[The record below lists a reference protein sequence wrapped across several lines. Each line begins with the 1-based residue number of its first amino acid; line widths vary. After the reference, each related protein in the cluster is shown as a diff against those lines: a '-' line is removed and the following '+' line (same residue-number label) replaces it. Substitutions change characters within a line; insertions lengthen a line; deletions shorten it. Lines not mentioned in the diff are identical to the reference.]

1 MRSFFP
7 SLRSALTGLFVL
19 VALVGRVPTALAQQT
34 ATDQQRFRVR
44 APFRLIVI
52 SGAPDVSIV
61 HDQTDNDQV
70 FPPQPWLVRGTWP
83 FGVTVTLA
91 TSQAFTHT
99 TATTLKRDARLDL
112 RIVSTQGFAQW
123 RVDAPTDRTQYASG
137 DERAV
142 VQASSNFIGRAELAL
157 TVTFLTVQFADVAAG
172 DYELTVVG
180 TATANF

>member
-1 MRSFFP
+1 MRTIRP
-7 SLRSALTGLFVL
+7 TLRNGLAGLFVL
-19 VALVGRVPTALAQQT
+19 AALVGGPRTALGQLT
-34 ATDQQRFRVR
+34 ASDQQRFRVR

-70 FPPQPWLVRGTWP
+70 FPPQPWFVRGTWP

-99 TATTLKRDARLDL
+99 TAPTYKRDARLDVQ
-112 RIVSTQGFAQW
+112 IVDTQGFAQW
-123 RVDAPTDRTQYASG
+123 SVDVPTGRTRYALG
-137 DERAV
+137 DEQAV
-142 VQASSNFIGRAELAL
+142 VQVSSNFLGRAELAL

-172 DYELTVVG
+172 NYELTVVG